1 MGWWAEAGRTP
12 RWPPGWG
19 IAKVANTTLPEYVN
33 FHHSSYAGWPH
44 DMDRARK
51 LVEEAGAQGQE
62 VVINIAA
69 PDATSEQL
77 ALIFQAQWAQIGLRM
92 RILKMDQALYQQRQQ
107 DGDYDALADW
117 WYNEGFDPDLAVKWA
132 VCGSCGN
139 RSYYTNYQND
149 EVDRLTAEAAR
160 TMDTDNR
167 RGIYHRIQEIS
178 TTEVSQ
184 IPLFYP
190 PWSNAY
196 SSKLEGLLLTP
207 STQWTLENAR
217 HTR

>member
-1 MGWWAEAGRTP
+1 M
-12 RWPPGWG
+12 
-19 IAKVANTTLPEYVN
+19 
-33 FHHSSYAGWPH
+33 
-44 DMDRARK
+44 
-51 LVEEAGAQGQE
+51 
-62 VVINIAA
+62 
-69 PDATSEQL
+69 
-77 ALIFQAQWAQIGLRM
+77 
-92 RILKMDQALYQQRQQ
+92 
-107 DGDYDALADW
+107 
-117 WYNEGFDPDLAVKWA
+117 KWA

-139 RSYYTNYQND
+139 RSFYTNYQND

-160 TMDTDNR
+160 TMDTDKR
-167 RGIYHRIQEIS
+167 RSIYHRIQEIS
-178 TTEVSQ
+178 TMEVSQ